1 MPDPLNA
8 LFTTNVPAPLAMAFA
23 SVDLNDRDILF
34 KAGDDG
40 DALYVIDSGTVR
52 IEYDGGEVDTDTVL
66 ARLGAGELLGEL
78 ALLDG
83 GKRSASAVAEGA
95 VQLRRLDRAAMA
107 ALANDDPQVAIA
119 VWHALGAVAASRLRD
134 VNTRLAASGGCGK
147 DPVVERMVAE
157 ARAAQRV
164 LAAAPDDRVEEL
176 LLALATT
183 FAAHAGELA
192 ELSVR
197 VTGIGDE
204 AHKTRK
210 NLFASMMVHQSML
223 GKPGCG
229 ILGDAEDG
237 VIPVASAAGVIF
249 GLVPVTNPAAT
260 AIFKSLICLKSRNAL
275 ILSFARRAS
284 EVGERFGQ
292 ILAGVLADGGW
303 PPGVVQVVARE
314 NSRRRTEV
322 FFQHPGVDLILATG
336 GPSMVKAAYS
346 SGRPALGVGAGNAP
360 CLVCADADV
369 EAAATMV
376 VESKS
381 FDHGLIC
388 GSEHHL
394 LVEECVADGFAAAL
408 EANGAAVLTAAEA
421 ARFRQSILTPGDATI
436 RRKFIGRPAA
446 EIAAA
451 AGIIRSHPILLV
463 VVAAGADDVL
473 AANALAREKMAP
485 VLSLYHVADT
495 PAGIALAQQ
504 LLAIEGSGHTAA
516 IHTGA
521 KPSALAY
528 AEAMPASRILVNSPA
543 TQGVIGLTTG
553 LPPSLTL
560 GCGYFGGNST
570 NDNVTFTHLRN
581 VKHLAFARTG
591 TADSG

>member
-1 MPDPLNA
+1 MPDSPSILSKAHMPGA
-8 LFTTNVPAPLAMAFA
+8 LARAFVPMDIADA
-23 SVDLNDRDILF
+23 SVLF
-34 KAGDDG
+34 KAGDEG
-40 DALYVIDSGTVR
+40 DALYVIDSGVVR
-52 IEYDGGEVDTDTVL
+52 IEHDGGEVDTDTVL
-66 ARLGAGELLGEL
+66 ARLGAGDLLGEL

-83 GKRSASAVAEGA
+83 GKRSASAVAEGP
-95 VQLRRLDRAAMA
+95 VRLRRLDRSAMD
-107 ALANDDPQVAIA
+107 ALAAEDPGAAIA
-119 VWHALGAVAASRLRD
+119 VWQALGAVAAARLRD
-134 VNTRLAASGGCGK
+134 VNTRLAASGGSGK
-147 DPVVERMVAE
+147 DPVAAQMVAD

-164 LAAAPDDRVEEL
+164 LAAATEDHVGEL
-176 LLALATT
+176 LHALATT
-183 FAAHAGELA
+183 FAAHAAELA
-192 ELSVR
+192 ELSVA
-197 VTGIGDE
+197 VTGIGDV

-210 NLFASMMVHQSML
+210 NLFASMAVHQSML
-223 GKPGCG
+223 GKPGTG
-229 ILGDAEDG
+229 VLADAESG
-237 VIPVASAAGVIF
+237 VVPVACAAGLVF

-275 ILSFARRAS
+275 ILSFARRAAP
-284 EVGERFGQ
+284 VGERFGE
-292 ILAGVLADGGW
+292 ILAKVLAAGGW
-303 PPGVVQVVARE
+303 PAGLVQVVARD

-346 SGRPALGVGAGNAP
+346 SGKPALGVGAGNAP
-360 CLVCADADV
+360 CLVCADADIP
-369 EAAATMV
+369 AAAAMI

-394 LVEECVADGFAAAL
+394 LVEAGVAGELVTAL
-408 EANGAAVLTAAEA
+408 EARGAAVLTGPEA
-421 ARFRQSILTPGDATI
+421 MDFRRTILTAGSAAI

-451 AGIIRSHPILLV
+451 AGITRPWPIQLIV
-463 VVAAGADDVL
+463 VGAGDADVESTT
-473 AANALAREKMAP
+473 ALAREKMAP
-485 VLSLYHVADT
+485 FLSLFTVADT
-495 PAGIALAQQ
+495 AAGIALGLQ

-516 IHTGA
+516 IHTSSKA
-521 KPSALAY
+521 SALAY
-528 AEAMPASRILVNSPA
+528 ANAMPASRILVNSPA

-581 VKHLAFARTG
+581 VKHLAFANTG
-591 TADSG
+591 LQA